1 VIFLLSDFN
10 LHICNSRVQLMVLS
24 TLTVDSHLK
33 VRVFHF
39 IFILQT
45 QQVLEFVLETDH
57 LVLNRGDFLLHLDD
71 LVILGLEL
79 CGPRLNK
86 PVHLINLGLLSG
98 DLEFK
103 RLSFRNKLVA
113 LRGLIANIVVQLVDF

>member
-1 VIFLLSDFN
+1 MIFLLSDFN

-79 CGPRLNK
+79 SGPRLNK

-113 LRGLIANIVVQLVDF
+113 LRGLIANIVVELVDF

>member
-1 VIFLLSDFN
+1 
-10 LHICNSRVQLMVLS
+10 MVLS

-79 CGPRLNK
+79 SGPRLNK